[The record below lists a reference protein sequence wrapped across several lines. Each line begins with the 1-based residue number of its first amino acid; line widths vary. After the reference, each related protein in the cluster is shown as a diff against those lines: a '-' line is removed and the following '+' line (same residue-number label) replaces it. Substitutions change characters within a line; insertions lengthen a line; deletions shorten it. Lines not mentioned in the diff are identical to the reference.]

1 MFQYYITPFREQQV
15 SFMDACRK
23 EHELPLPSGTSRH
36 FSRVLAVFACRQAV
50 SVVLEAVSGYMRTAR
65 ARLVGL

>member
-1 MFQYYITPFREQQV
+1 MPQYYITLFREQLV

-36 FSRVLAVFACRQAV
+36 IYRVIVAFACRQAV
-50 SVVLEAVSGYMRTAR
+50 SVILAADSGYMRTAR
-65 ARLVGL
+65 ARLAGL